1 MFKVNIIKNSTV
13 TNSAT
18 FETVE
23 LATLWLQSESLNG
36 SFGKIV
42 REVRQI
48 SQANLEGVMEVYLE
62 NNEDISK
69 SISQRSEII
78 LDKEVVFHTLPA
90 DFTSEIVDI
99 TNQTLL
105 AKESSDALNLLA
117 NSDYKVLRHLR
128 QKALNIATT
137 LTEEQYIQLEQF
149 RHEASLK
156 VI

>member
-1 MFKVNIIKNSTV
+1 MFKVNIIKNNTV
-13 TNSAT
+13 TNSAM
-18 FETVE
+18 FETTE
-23 LATLWLQSESLNG
+23 LATQWLQNESLNG
-36 SFGKIV
+36 SFGKTL
-42 REVRQI
+42 REVKQL
-48 SQANLEGVMEVYLE
+48 SQVNLEGVTEVYLE

-69 SISQRSEII
+69 SISQRVETT

-99 TNQTLL
+99 TSQALL
-105 AKESSDALNLLA
+105 VKESSDALQFLA

-137 LTEEQYIQLEQF
+137 LTEEQYIQLEQL
-149 RHEASLK
+149 RHDASLK